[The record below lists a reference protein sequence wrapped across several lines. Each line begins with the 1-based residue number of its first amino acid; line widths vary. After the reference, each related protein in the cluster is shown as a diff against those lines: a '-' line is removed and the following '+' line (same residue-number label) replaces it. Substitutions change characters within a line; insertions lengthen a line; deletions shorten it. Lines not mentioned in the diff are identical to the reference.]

1 VLNDRERRALARIE
15 RYLVESD
22 PDFARI
28 FTDGGR
34 SRGAVSPTAL
44 LAVGLA
50 MLVLGC
56 VVTIVP
62 LAVLGMVC
70 SLGALGVAAM
80 RQGGFNRPMTA

>member
-15 RYLVESD
+15 RHFVESD

-28 FTDGGR
+28 FTEGGR
-34 SRGAVSPTAL
+34 RGAVSPTAV

-62 LAVLGMVC
+62 LAVLGMIC
-70 SLGALGVAAM
+70 SLSALGLAAV
-80 RQGGFNRPMTA
+80 RQQGFNRPMTA